1 VVNQSIWFEG
11 EAKFADVILPACTS
25 FERWD
30 IGEFANAGGIA
41 EHSFTQCNHRV
52 AVMQHKCIEPL
63 GESKSDFRIFL
74 DLAERL
80 GLSSPFAEGSGELD
94 WCRRLFD
101 GTDLPKVTTWKK
113 FLKKGYYVIPPPGE
127 ALRDPVSYRWFA
139 EGRLKDTPEL
149 APLPADYTEEW
160 HRGLQTQ
167 SGKLEFESSSLK
179 RYDPDDPERPPIM
192 TYRDSWEGPAS
203 ADLFTRYPLQ
213 LMSPHARYSFHTHHD
228 GKHGV
233 LNEIPDH
240 RVLVGGHYYWIARLS
255 PADAE
260 ARGIGDDD
268 LVRLYNDRGGV
279 ICTARLSERVRP
291 GVVHSYE
298 SSAVYEP
305 LGAPG
310 HSDDRGGCV
319 NLLTPKRMMIERS
332 HAMAAGSCLVEVE
345 KWSPEGAAA
354 SARRAGGH
362 RGAPDASGA
371 EAPA

>member
-1 VVNQSIWFEG
+1 
-11 EAKFADVILPACTS
+11 
-25 FERWD
+25 
-30 IGEFANAGGIA
+30 
-41 EHSFTQCNHRV
+41 
-52 AVMQHKCIEPL
+52 
-63 GESKSDFRIFL
+63 
-74 DLAERL
+74 
-80 GLSSPFAEGSGELD
+80 
-94 WCRRLFD
+94 
-101 GTDLPKVTTWKK
+101 VTTWKK

-179 RYDPDDPERPPIM
+179 RFDPDDPERPPIM
-192 TYRDSWEGPAS
+192 TYRESWEGPAT
-203 ADLFTRYPLQ
+203 AELLARYPLQ

-240 RVLVGGHYYWIARLS
+240 RVSVGGHYYWIARLN
-255 PADAE
+255 PVDAE
-260 ARGIGDDD
+260 ARGVRDGD
-268 LVRLYNDRGGV
+268 LVRLYNGRGGV
-279 ICTARLSERVRP
+279 ICAAHLSERVRP

-310 HSDDRGGCV
+310 YSDDRGGCV
-319 NLLTPKRMMIERS
+319 NLLTPRRTMIERS

-345 KWSPEGAAA
+345 KWSPA
-354 SARRAGGH
+354 
-362 RGAPDASGA
+362 
-371 EAPA
+371 